1 MLKFGKEPGSY
12 RGIGDSEKNVKQ
24 SLECLT
30 KGVSLVYQITTNTN
44 DMKNMIP
51 AAVIL
56 ASNKIN
62 TENAKFGVEQV
73 RAILAQLG
81 VQHGIISY
89 CITNGVSIYTTINGI
104 KVRISDHSVS
114 NFVRMH
120 QEAHVKLQNV
130 CDPEAWAHA
139 LAKCG
144 VEGYGKVMSHYDMR
158 EFDGSATA
166 EFKPSD
172 IVRNLGQVRVS
183 KAGKP
188 VYRYQVWTPVY
199 KSAKIC

>member
-1 MLKFGKEPGSY
+1 M
-12 RGIGDSEKNVKQ
+12 
-24 SLECLT
+24 ECLT
-30 KGVSLVYQITTNTN
+30 KGAILVLSNHT
-44 DMKNMIP
+44 DMIP
-51 AAVIL
+51 AAVLL

-62 TENAKFGVEQV
+62 IENAKQGVEQV
-73 RAILAQLG
+73 RAILAELG

-89 CITNGVSIYTTINGI
+89 CTTNGVSIYTSINET

-114 NFVRMH
+114 NFVRMF
-120 QEAHVKLQNV
+120 QEAHVTLADV
-130 CDPEAWAHA
+130 SDPQAWASA

-144 VEGYGKVMSHYDMR
+144 VTGYGKVISHYEMR

-199 KSAKIC
+199 KSAKI